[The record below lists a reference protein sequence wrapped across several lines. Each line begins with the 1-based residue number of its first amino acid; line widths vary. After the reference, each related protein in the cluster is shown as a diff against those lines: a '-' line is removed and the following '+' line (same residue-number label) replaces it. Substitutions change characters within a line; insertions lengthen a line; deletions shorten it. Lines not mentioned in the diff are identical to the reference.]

1 MALKF
6 SPEVPLNRTGEM
18 LAGRMRE
25 LKLSLRDV
33 STKVGT
39 SYEHVRSIVRGIVV
53 PSDAMA
59 EALAGALKIK
69 KEELQRVITADRI
82 RVKFGTI
89 PLELAGKNPELEPLE
104 RVWNHLSQDHKADLI
119 AQAQAWAKRDREVA
133 KKH

>member
-119 AQAQAWAKRDREVA
+119 AQARAWAKRDREVV

>member
-1 MALKF
+1 
-6 SPEVPLNRTGEM
+6 
-18 LAGRMRE
+18 MRE

-119 AQAQAWAKRDREVA
+119 AQAQAWAKRDREVV

>member
-69 KEELQRVITADRI
+69 
-82 RVKFGTI
+82 
-89 PLELAGKNPELEPLE
+89 
-104 RVWNHLSQDHKADLI
+104 
-119 AQAQAWAKRDREVA
+119 
-133 KKH
+133 